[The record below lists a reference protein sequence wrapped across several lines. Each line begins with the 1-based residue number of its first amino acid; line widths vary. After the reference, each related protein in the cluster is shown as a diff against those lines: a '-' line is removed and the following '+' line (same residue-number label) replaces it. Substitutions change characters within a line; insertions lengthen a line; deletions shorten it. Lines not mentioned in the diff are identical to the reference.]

1 MSSSFEP
8 ARVVIAGAG
17 VAALEAVLALR
28 DYGQGRV
35 RVSLLAPDDTF
46 IYRPTS
52 VGEPFGHARA
62 QSFPMEAVLDGLAV
76 DHVTDRL
83 KWVDSEARQVH
94 TEGGQQLDY
103 DALLLALGARRHAW
117 TEHAL
122 TLEPELMDEQL
133 HGIVQDL
140 EGGWVRSLA
149 FIAPTGAAW
158 PLPLYELALMSAGR
172 AYESYADAT
181 VTLITP
187 EESPLAVFGQAA
199 SDAVSELLAAHGVQ
213 TISSTQCAVHKSGT
227 ITLHPSGEE
236 LQAQRIVTMPELSGP
251 AIPGI
256 PHHGDHG
263 FLRVDRYGR
272 VTDLERVY
280 AAGDTVDFPIKQG
293 GLAAQQA
300 DAAAESIAALAGA
313 EIKPKGVV
321 PMLYGAL
328 WDGERTLYM
337 RARATGTRGSSSR
350 AGWTPLWEPAGKINA
365 RLLGAHLETIRDH
378 ALASEAAPAPSSA

>member
-1 MSSSFEP
+1 MSSFDP
-8 ARVVIAGAG
+8 TRVVIVGAG

-28 DYGQGRV
+28 DYAQGRV
-35 RVSLLAPDDTF
+35 QVSLLAPDNTF
-46 IYRPTS
+46 TYRPAS

-62 QSFPMEAVLDGLAV
+62 QNFPLAAVLDGLAV
-76 DHVTDRL
+76 DHVADRL
-83 KWVDSEARQVH
+83 SWVDTDARQVH
-94 TEGGQQLDY
+94 AEGGARLDY
-103 DALLLALGARRHAW
+103 DALLLALGARQHAW

-122 TLEPELMDEQL
+122 TLHPELMDEQL

-149 FIAPTGAAW
+149 FIAPAGAAW
-158 PLPLYELALMSAGR
+158 PLPLYELALMSASR

-187 EESPLAVFGQAA
+187 EESPLAMFGQAA
-199 SDAVSELLAAHGVQ
+199 SDVVGELLDQHRV
-213 TISSTQCAVHKSGT
+213 TVITSSHCAVRRSGT
-227 ITLHPSGEE
+227 ITLHPSGAE
-236 LQAQRIVTMPELSGP
+236 LQAQRIVTMPELAGP
-251 AIPGI
+251 AIPGV

-272 VTDLERVY
+272 VVGLERVY
-280 AAGDTVDFPIKQG
+280 AAGDSVDFPIKQG

-313 EIKPKGVV
+313 QIKPRGLV
-321 PMLYGAL
+321 PVLYGAL

-337 RARATGTRGSSSR
+337 RARATGTHGSGSR
-350 AGWTPLWEPAGKINA
+350 AGWAPLWEPAGKINA
-365 RLLGAHLETIRDH
+365 RLLSAHLDKIHDR
-378 ALASEAAPAPSSA
+378 ALTSDALPARSPA